1 MSMFIYFEYAFFQWL
16 QRQVLY
22 IFPVFVPYW
31 NTINIYMYA
40 YSYYMGAGG
49 GVKQQ
54 DIITW
59 IKTSL
64 FKQCYVITR
73 MYQISADIHII
84 DSRR

>member
-1 MSMFIYFEYAFFQWL
+1 
-16 QRQVLY
+16 
-22 IFPVFVPYW
+22 
-31 NTINIYMYA
+31 MYA

-49 GVKQQ
+49 EVKQQ

-64 FKQCYVITR
+64 FKQRCVITR
-73 MYQISADIHII
+73 MYQISADIQII